1 MDFNQYQELA
11 QRTSNG
17 KDKYEKI
24 ENGCMGMCG
33 EAGEAID
40 ILKKH
45 KHQGHQ
51 LDVEKLIDEAGDCLW
66 YIAELASGLGV
77 TLEGLAQHNI
87 AKLRKRYPNGFESGR
102 SINREEYRH
111 E

>member
-1 MDFNQYQELA
+1 MELNKYQELA

-17 KDKYEKI
+17 KSNYDKI

-33 EAGEAID
+33 EAGETID

-66 YIAELASGLGV
+66 YIAELASGLGI
-77 TLEGLAQHNI
+77 TLEGIAKHNI
-87 AKLRKRYPNGFESGR
+87 AKLAKRYPQGLEEER
-102 SINREEYRH
+102 SINREEYKH